1 MLQNPKQTVL
11 RILKANKNTGKSEAS
26 PLGRRLKRQ
35 DQEREKRQKKVKSS
49 YLGSGY
55 IIRYHHWAGEMVL

>member
-1 MLQNPKQTVL
+1 MLQNPKKTVL

-35 DQEREKRQKKVKSS
+35 DQEIEKRQK
-49 YLGSGY
+49 
-55 IIRYHHWAGEMVL
+55 E